1 MGRVPGATVVWS
13 DDPEAGFRERDN
25 DMAELVRCFWEAVDE
40 EYGALGLARGWE
52 TFNVVDTD
60 LRVGLLKP
68 DLAVVG
74 GWGCLGRH

>member
-1 MGRVPGATVVWS
+1 
-13 DDPEAGFRERDN
+13 
-25 DMAELVRCFWEAVDE
+25 MAELVRCFWEAVDE

-52 TFNVVDTD
+52 AFNVVDTD